1 MSRTPTSPPS
11 GHDDESDRRPTPE
24 DSNSK
29 PGSASAAKGTGR
41 AKGTGEV
48 KGTGEKKT
56 ADGTKDTE
64 PAKSTKGA
72 KGTGAAK
79 WADKVSADRAAK
91 PTDGVKGTAD
101 TTAAS
106 QVNGTGT
113 AKSTNEA
120 PAAQSPEG
128 GRASASA
135 TPDATARPA
144 ADSPNAADTDTA
156 SGTDDLG
163 GEADVPVKPGA
174 PPTNSAPDSTE
185 ATAQYPRF
193 SPEAAAAASAAG
205 ADSGA
210 ATKQA
215 ADPYASPDTPSTT
228 PGVQAPTP
236 GTQPQRPGTQPPVSG
251 AADGAS
257 TAADSASS
265 PAGSP
270 YPGQPS
276 PQPGQPYAQQNQ
288 PAAQQGSPYP
298 NQGSPYPGQP
308 SPQPG
313 LPYAQQGSPYPGQS
327 HLGAPRPSSRYT
339 APLSQGATW
348 RAILLPPGIALAAGI
363 VVAIILAAIAGSM
376 SDLDS
381 FTEYT
386 GMSTDKIGYALPF
399 VLLALALFGSAAV
412 RFEFQSDGFAAA
424 SGDIILSGAPLII
437 TAVVL
442 GTLWWFTRWSELR
455 SPSPN
460 RGSTWIR
467 IGISALAFTA
477 VLFVLQLIF
486 AARYSLM
493 EGSQGA
499 TLEFSAVTPRSFFLP
514 LLVVIAV
521 SMWGRIAGHFKG
533 TEAVGARFLRWVVPA
548 ALVAWIHLIVMVAIM
563 SVVALFVLPLGL
575 DLPGQLVPL
584 TFVNM
589 GLVLT
594 LLVHLGGLTASMT
607 GVFGMESGGFS
618 ETLTIFSDDVPG
630 QLWLGLIAVVLA
642 VLAASLVATVT
653 RRPYWTAQ
661 GPDPRQWSTAW
672 RIPLAFA
679 VVWGLLSVLALPLR
693 AAVQGSAQATEVFGG
708 MGAAEAGI
716 GVLAWSFLIFALWG
730 GLIEVVSRTLG
741 PRLALTM
748 PGVAKFLAGRAI
760 HPHWG
765 HALGMSEPRYPLIH
779 PDAVA
784 GGSTPPPPPPVAPGY
799 AAPGGDAGAPGQSGA
814 ASPGT
819 AGTSS
824 PAGHSGSVAPSDSA
838 GSAGPVAS
846 AGYVGSAG
854 GPGSGG
860 SNPGDAQS
868 AAPTTSA
875 SGSQPAGESPAH
887 PIAGSSPGRPTVGQ
901 DASAPYSSAP
911 YTAAAGPY
919 TTGNA
924 ASASSQQPTAQQWN
938 SSAAPPSV
946 PPAGYPAAP
955 PAKPFNRRK
964 ATLVGVISGAAVLV
978 LVAGLIV
985 VTQVNGGMFGP
996 EATVE
1001 KYLQRLAD
1009 GDTEGA
1015 LEIADV
1021 DVPAEQRQLLTNDI
1035 LGGAKA
1041 LPTDISVADADVA
1054 DDQALVSATFDLG
1067 GSKSTTE
1074 FSLVKSG
1081 KTAVFFDEWTLQSPE
1096 LAPLTVDTP
1105 GLSTVKVNGID
1116 VDTTDSA
1123 LSLPAFPALYTVGLA
1138 EKSDL
1143 VSADPIEA
1151 RTFFGGSVEDQDLD
1165 GGDPALLAPEPT
1177 DAFRS
1182 EVDKQ
1187 VKTLVDSCA
1196 KKTVAQPD
1204 GCPFGSYSAESF
1216 DATDLKWS
1224 ISSYPTVTVSDPS
1237 SDPYY
1242 YDGGMGAGPNGG
1254 PSWAITTVS
1263 EGEALVT
1270 GSYDSFFD
1278 DGGAFDDTV
1287 IFSVDGVAEIVD
1299 GKVVITI
1306 SDGYDF

>member
-24 DSNSK
+24 ASNNKPDST
-29 PGSASAAKGTGR
+29 SAAKGTEKAKGVEK
-41 AKGTGEV
+41 AKGTAEV

-56 ADGTKDTE
+56 AGG
-64 PAKSTKGA
+64 AKNTRSAQSTGGA
-72 KGTGAAK
+72 KGVPK
-79 WADKVSADRAAK
+79 
-91 PTDGVKGTAD
+91 
-101 TTAAS
+101 
-106 QVNGTGT
+106 
-113 AKSTNEA
+113 
-120 PAAQSPEG
+120 
-128 GRASASA
+128 
-135 TPDATARPA
+135 A
-144 ADSPNAADTDTA
+144 ADGATD

-163 GEADVPVKPGA
+163 GEAGVPVKPGA
-174 PPTNSAPDSTE
+174 PPTNSAPESTE

-205 ADSGA
+205 ADSATA
-210 ATKQA
+210 ANQA
-215 ADPYASPDTPSTT
+215 ADPYASPDTPSAT
-228 PGVQAPTP
+228 PGVQPPTP
-236 GTQPQRPGTQPPVSG
+236 GTRSQRPGAQPPVSG

-265 PAGSP
+265 SVGSP
-270 YPGQPS
+270 YPGQPI

-288 PAAQQGSPYP
+288 PAAQQGPPYPYQGSPYPNQGSPYP
-298 NQGSPYPGQP
+298 NQGSPYPGQN
-308 SPQPG
+308 
-313 LPYAQQGSPYPGQS
+313 

-486 AARYSLM
+486 AARFSLM

-653 RRPYWTAQ
+653 RRPYWTAH

-693 AAVQGSAQATEVFGG
+693 AAVQGAAQATEMFGG

-716 GVLAWSFLIFALWG
+716 GVLAWSFLIFAVWG

-765 HALGMSEPRYPLIH
+765 HALGMSEPRFPLIH

-784 GGSTPPPPPPVAPGY
+784 GGSAPPPPPPVAPGY
-799 AAPGGDAGAPGQSGA
+799 AAPGGDAGAPGQPGA

-824 PAGHSGSVAPSDSA
+824 PVGHSGAVAPSGSA

-854 GPGSGG
+854 GSGSGG
-860 SNPGDAQS
+860 SNPGDAHS
-868 AAPTTSA
+868 AGATTSA
-875 SGSQPAGESPAH
+875 SGSQPAGASPAH
-887 PIAGSSPGRPTVGQ
+887 PTAGSSAAHPAVGQ

-911 YTAAAGPY
+911 YAAAAGPY
-919 TTGNA
+919 TAGHA
-924 ASASSQQPTAQQWN
+924 ASASSQQSTAQQWN

-1009 GDTEGA
+1009 GDAEGA

-1116 VDTTDSA
+1116 IDTADSA

>member
-1 MSRTPTSPPS
+1 MSRTPASPPP
-11 GHDDESDRRPTPE
+11 GHDDDSDRRPTPE
-24 DSNSK
+24 ASNNKS
-29 PGSASAAKGTGR
+29 GSASAAKGTEK
-41 AKGTGEV
+41 AKGIGEV

-56 ADGTKDTE
+56 AEGAKNTRPAQSTGG
-64 PAKSTKGA
+64 AKSA
-72 KGTGAAK
+72 GAAK
-79 WADKVSADRAAK
+79 MADEVSADGVAK
-91 PTDGVKGTAD
+91 QTGGATSAAD

-106 QVNGTGT
+106 EPKGTGT
-113 AKSTNEA
+113 AKSTNGAKGTRATKATDEA

-135 TPDATARPA
+135 GSA

-156 SGTDDLG
+156 TGTDDLG
-163 GEADVPVKPGA
+163 SGADVPVKPGA
-174 PPTNSAPDSTE
+174 PPTNSAPESTE

-205 ADSGA
+205 ADSATA
-210 ATKQA
+210 ANEA
-215 ADPYASPDTPSTT
+215 ADPYASPDTQSTT
-228 PGVQAPTP
+228 PGVQPPTP
-236 GTQPQRPGTQPPVSG
+236 GTQSQQPGAQPPVSG
-251 AADGAS
+251 GADGAS
-257 TAADSASS
+257 TTAGSASS
-265 PAGSP
+265 PVGSP

-298 NQGSPYPGQP
+298 YQGSPYPNQGSPYPGQN
-308 SPQPG
+308 
-313 LPYAQQGSPYPGQS
+313 

-467 IGISALAFTA
+467 IGISALAFTI

-486 AARYSLM
+486 AARFSLM

-499 TLEFSAVTPRSFFLP
+499 TLEFSAVTARSFFLP

-653 RRPYWTAQ
+653 RRPYWTAH

-693 AAVQGSAQATEVFGG
+693 AALQGSAQATEMFGG
-708 MGAAEAGI
+708 MGTAEAGI
-716 GVLAWSFLIFALWG
+716 GVLAWSFLIFAVWG
-730 GLIEVVSRTLG
+730 GLVEVVSRTLG

-765 HALGMSEPRYPLIH
+765 HALGMSEPRFPLIH

-799 AAPGGDAGAPGQSGA
+799 AAPGGDAGAPGQAGA
-814 ASPGT
+814 
-819 AGTSS
+819 
-824 PAGHSGSVAPSDSA
+824 VAP
-838 GSAGPVAS
+838 GP
-846 AGYVGSAG
+846 
-854 GPGSGG
+854 GG
-860 SNPGDAQS
+860 SNPGNAQS
-868 AAPTTSA
+868 AGATTSA
-875 SGSQPAGESPAH
+875 SGSQPAGASPAH
-887 PIAGSSPGRPTVGQ
+887 PDVGQ
-901 DASAPYSSAP
+901 DASASYSSAP
-911 YTAAAGPY
+911 YAAAAGPY
-919 TTGNA
+919 TAGHA
-924 ASASSQQPTAQQWN
+924 ASASSRQPTAQQWN
-938 SSAAPPSV
+938 SSAAPPSG

-1009 GDTEGA
+1009 GDAEGA

>member
-1 MSRTPTSPPS
+1 MSRTPASPPP
-11 GHDDESDRRPTPE
+11 GHDDDSDRRPTPE
-24 DSNSK
+24 ASNNKS
-29 PGSASAAKGTGR
+29 GSASAAKGTEK
-41 AKGTGEV
+41 AKGIGEV

-56 ADGTKDTE
+56 ADGSKD
-64 PAKSTKGA
+64 
-72 KGTGAAK
+72 
-79 WADKVSADRAAK
+79 
-91 PTDGVKGTAD
+91 
-101 TTAAS
+101 
-106 QVNGTGT
+106 TGT
-113 AKSTNEA
+113 AKSTGGA
-120 PAAQSPEG
+120 KGVPKAADG
-128 GRASASA
+128 
-135 TPDATARPA
+135 ATA
-144 ADSPNAADTDTA
+144 T
-156 SGTDDLG
+156 GTDDLDG
-163 GEADVPVKPGA
+163 VADVPVKPGA
-174 PPTNSAPDSTE
+174 PPTNSAPESTE

-205 ADSGA
+205 ADSATA
-210 ATKQA
+210 ANQA
-215 ADPYASPDTPSTT
+215 ADPYTSPDTPSTT
-228 PGVQAPTP
+228 PGVQSPTP
-236 GTQPQRPGTQPPVSG
+236 GTQSQRPGAQPPVSG

-288 PAAQQGSPYP
+288 PHAQQGPPYPYQGSPYP
-298 NQGSPYPGQP
+298 NQGSPYPGQNHP
-308 SPQPG
+308 
-313 LPYAQQGSPYPGQS
+313 
-327 HLGAPRPSSRYT
+327 GAPRPSSRYT

-486 AARYSLM
+486 AARFSLM

-607 GVFGMESGGFS
+607 GMFGMESGGFS

-693 AAVQGSAQATEVFGG
+693 AALQGSAQATEMFGG
-708 MGAAEAGI
+708 MGTAEAGI
-716 GVLAWSFLIFALWG
+716 GVLAWSFLIFAVWG

-765 HALGMSEPRYPLIH
+765 HALGMSEPRFPLIH

-799 AAPGGDAGAPGQSGA
+799 AAPGGDAGAPGQPGA
-814 ASPGT
+814 ASPGNS
-819 AGTSS
+819 GTSS
-824 PAGHSGSVAPSDSA
+824 PVGHSGAVAPSGSA

-846 AGYVGSAG
+846 AGYVGTATDPVASAG
-854 GPGSGG
+854 YVGSEGGSGSGG
-860 SNPGDAQS
+860 SNPGVAQS
-868 AAPTTSA
+868 AGATASA
-875 SGSQPAGESPAH
+875 SGSQPAGASPAH
-887 PIAGSSPGRPTVGQ
+887 PTAGSSAAHPAVGQ

-911 YTAAAGPY
+911 YAAAAGPY
-919 TTGNA
+919 TAGHA
-924 ASASSQQPTAQQWN
+924 ASASSQQSTAQQWN

-1009 GDTEGA
+1009 GDAEGA